1 MSTNN
6 TEFIKMENICK
17 EFPGVR
23 ALWNVQLTINKGEIH
38 ALVGENGAGK
48 STLIKILMGVYQKTS
63 GRIFIDGKEVEINS
77 PLDAQRFGLAA
88 VYQDVTIAP
97 HLSVGENFFLGRL
110 PMNRLG
116 FVDWKRMNQETQK
129 ALDELHIQIDARI
142 IVKDLSVAQ
151 QEMVIIAKKYF
162 ENSRLMVLDEPTAL
176 LANEEVE
183 KLFQIIRDLKK
194 RGTSIIYISHRMEEI
209 FEICDRITIL
219 KDGQSI
225 DTVPVENVTEELL
238 ISKMVG
244 RTISDMY
251 SIRHQKAGEPV
262 LDVRNLTR
270 KGVFE
275 NINFTL
281 HKGEILG
288 LFGLVGSGR
297 TEIVRAVFGADPVD
311 SGEIWINS
319 EKKKIS
325 NPRQAIAAGIGL
337 LPEDRKN
344 QGLALATSIT
354 QNINLASYD
363 KISRLGFINTKQEAR
378 KANSYTERLHIV
390 TPGIYQKVV
399 NLSGGNQQKVV
410 IAKWL
415 CRESSIFIFDEPTVG
430 IDVGAKTEIYHL
442 LEELLAANNAI
453 IMISSYLPE
462 IMGLADRI
470 VVIHEGKQTGIVD
483 RSDYDDRGLLKLAS
497 GIHVQK

>member
-1 MSTNN
+1 M
-6 TEFIKMENICK
+6 
-17 EFPGVR
+17 
-23 ALWNVQLTINKGEIH
+23 Q
-38 ALVGENGAGK
+38 
-48 STLIKILMGVYQKTS
+48 
-63 GRIFIDGKEVEINS
+63 
-77 PLDAQRFGLAA
+77 
-88 VYQDVTIAP
+88 
-97 HLSVGENFFLGRL
+97 
-110 PMNRLG
+110 
-116 FVDWKRMNQETQK
+116 
-129 ALDELHIQIDARI
+129 
-142 IVKDLSVAQ
+142 
-151 QEMVIIAKKYF
+151 KKYF